1 MTLSPFENA
10 VSKEANHDVC
20 MIKMVVPFCISFGL
34 TFIIFVVTNFSPV
47 TALMYSSDG
56 VVQWNTDGVRLS
68 RLGCGVT
75 RLHCCWNV
83 SSGVRRMMANL
94 SVPLI
99 REILMAPEGFL
110 LPSIPNAL

>member
-1 MTLSPFENA
+1 MPRTYIVAPDGSFIGFTFTTLVDMTCRP
-10 VSKEANHDVC
+10 V
-20 MIKMVVPFCISFGL
+20 MVLI
-34 TFIIFVVTNFSPV
+34 
-47 TALMYSSDG
+47 YSNDG
-56 VVQWNTDGVRLS
+56 VVQWNTDGVRRS